1 MRSVELLMFMH
12 REYRSVKVLQ
22 DSDNDS
28 PTDQDDINSSVPLD
42 QVKIFAALLYI
53 LGPMPPFGRR
63 T

>member
-28 PTDQDDINSSVPLD
+28 PTNQDDIKSNSSVPLD
-42 QVKIFAALLYI
+42 QDI
-53 LGPMPPFGRR
+53 
-63 T
+63 